1 MVWNQGTESAAECNN
16 QPQPSE
22 IIIMHNNF
30 KLIELDS
37 NVINYTIIIIIIY
50 IIIRYLVPFRVSLSM

>member
-1 MVWNQGTESAAECNN
+1 
-16 QPQPSE
+16 
-22 IIIMHNNF
+22 MHNNF